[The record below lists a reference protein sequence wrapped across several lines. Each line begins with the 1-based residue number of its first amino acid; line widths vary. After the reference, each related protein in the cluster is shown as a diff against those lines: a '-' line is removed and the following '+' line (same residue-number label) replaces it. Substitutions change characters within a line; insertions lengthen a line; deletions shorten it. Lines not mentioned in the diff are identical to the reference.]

1 LTGIDYHIHQ
11 HLDLWDKHG
20 ITPFFIFDG
29 QSLVGQDEVTL
40 MRARAANQRM
50 DQAWALYL
58 QTEGRESVNV
68 FKENPGMLSFV

>member
-1 LTGIDYHIHQ
+1 
-11 HLDLWDKHG
+11 
-20 ITPFFIFDG
+20 
-29 QSLVGQDEVTL
+29 